1 MSLFECIE
9 ATLWRWRCQWAKRRA
24 DVRLAKRDRER
35 SRDFYRRGVL
45 VLALLCCP
53 SLHAC
58 HGAERATRTA
68 LDVVAE
74 SVVAADAIVADG
86 YSHAAQRE
94 LDASTSLD
102 DYRARMQRWDRA
114 EEALRAIV
122 PALYAAQ
129 AGLDAAGAEGI
140 RPALACVR
148 VSVEQVIASLSAV
161 DVPIPPSLSRAVDAA
176 GLFTGECR

>member
-1 MSLFECIE
+1 MSGCDMDVAASTHSRYF
-9 ATLWRWRCQWAKRRA
+9 A
-24 DVRLAKRDRER
+24 DIRVVALPYADEHGQCTGHELYRPVR
-35 SRDFYRRGVL
+35 SRVL
-45 VLALLCCP
+45 EA
-53 SLHAC
+53 
-58 HGAERATRTA
+58 A

-102 DYRARMQRWDRA
+102 DYRARMARWDRA

-129 AGLDAAGAEGI
+129 AGLDAAGADGI

-148 VSVEQVIASLSAV
+148 VSAEQVIATLSAV
-161 DVPIPPSLSRAVDAA
+161 DVPIPPALSRAVDAV

>member
-1 MSLFECIE
+1 MIYDHIAPIARRIE
-9 ATLWRWRCQWAKRRA
+9 TWA
-24 DVRLAKRDRER
+24 RDRAFSARLRARYR
-35 SRDFYRRGVL
+35 SGDFWVGC
-45 VLALLCCP
+45 LAALMF
-53 SLHAC
+53 ATGC

-86 YSHAAQRE
+86 YSRAAQRE
-94 LDASTSLD
+94 LDVASSLD
-102 DYRARMQRWDRA
+102 DYRVRMARWDHA

-129 AGLDAAGAEGI
+129 AGLDAAGADGI

-148 VSVEQVIASLSAV
+148 VSVEQVIATLSAV
-161 DVPIPPSLSRAVDAA
+161 DVPIPPALSRAVDAV